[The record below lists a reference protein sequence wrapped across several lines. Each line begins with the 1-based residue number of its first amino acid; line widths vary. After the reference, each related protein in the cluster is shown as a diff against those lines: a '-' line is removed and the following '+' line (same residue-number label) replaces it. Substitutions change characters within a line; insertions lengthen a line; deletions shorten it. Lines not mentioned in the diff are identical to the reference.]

1 MEERESAPG
10 AAAPAVSAE
19 PERPIDRPVSADAT
33 RPTDPTEPE
42 ALARPVRR
50 RRIGMLALAAALAF
64 AVDLVTKILAVAEL
78 TDRAPIR
85 LIPGVLDLQLI
96 RNPGAAFGLAGG
108 ATIIFTLVAAAVVV
122 FILATARRLRSRGW
136 AVALGLLLGGALGN
150 LGDRLF
156 RDPGPLR
163 GHVVD
168 WIHLAYWPIFNIAD
182 SAIVVGGLL
191 AVLLSMRGKRL
202 DGEVE
207 VALPKSVSQ
216 KPVSGKP

>member
-1 MEERESAPG
+1 M
-10 AAAPAVSAE
+10 SAE
-19 PERPIDRPVSADAT
+19 PERPIDRPVSADT
-33 RPTDPTEPE
+33 TTEPTAE
-42 ALARPVRR
+42 PGEPGEPTSKPAARR
-50 RRIGMLALAAALAF
+50 RQIGLLAVATALAF
-64 AVDLVTKILAVAEL
+64 TVDLVTKLVAVAKL

-85 LIPGVLDLQLI
+85 LIPSVLDLELI
-96 RNPGAAFGLAGG
+96 RNAGAAFGLAAG
-108 ATIIFTLVAAAVVV
+108 ATIVFTLVAGAVVV

-168 WIHLAYWPIFNIAD
+168 WIHLAHWPIFNVAD
-182 SAIVVGGLL
+182 TCIVVGGLL

-207 VALPKSVSQ
+207 LVPPK
-216 KPVSGKP
+216 P

>member
-1 MEERESAPG
+1 M
-10 AAAPAVSAE
+10 SAE

-33 RPTDPTEPE
+33 TEPTEPTDE
-42 ALARPVRR
+42 SAKTAAPAQPAPVARGRQ
-50 RRIGMLALAAALAF
+50 IGLLAAAAVVAF
-64 AVDLVTKILAVAEL
+64 VVDLVSKLLAVAQL

-108 ATIIFTLVAAAVVV
+108 GTIIFTLVAGAVVV
-122 FILATARRLRSRGW
+122 FILTTARRLRSRGW

-168 WIHLAYWPIFNIAD
+168 WIHLAHWPIFNVAD
-182 SAIVVGGLL
+182 TCIVVGGLF

-207 VALPKSVSQ
+207 VVPRT
-216 KPVSGKP
+216 P